1 MKLYFEFFVKKIL
14 QNKLAMLTQEKVLN
28 FLKHNPALT
37 VSTLEKEA
45 GIPKG
50 TIAQTLAGTRN
61 LSEKHLVALAPI
73 LAKYGYSD
81 NLYEK
86 ARVISIINHKG
97 GVGKTTTTSSLG
109 EALARRGFKVLLVD
123 LDPQGNLSQILGIDN
138 PEVQV
143 AQALLSYDVALPV
156 VEISENLFLAPS
168 DIELADAELQ
178 LILSV
183 GGDLRLKNK
192 LQPILE
198 RFDYVLIDC
207 PPSLNKLTISAM
219 NASNS
224 CLITLLPE
232 MSAVKGLNS
241 LLQRVME
248 VKTNLNSDL
257 MVDGIVFTMVKKNSV
272 HDGIK
277 ENVKNSVP
285 FKVFKTEIKHLV
297 DFQKSQVVQSPI
309 AQFAD
314 TSEAA
319 KNYRDFC
326 EEFIQYLQIVK

>member
-1 MKLYFEFFVKKIL
+1 MISQKE
-14 QNKLAMLTQEKVLN
+14 VLN

-37 VSTLEKEA
+37 ITALEKEA
-45 GIPKG
+45 SIPKG
-50 TIAQTLAGTRN
+50 TIAQALTGTRN
-61 LSEKHLVALAPI
+61 LAEKHLIALYPI
-73 LAKYGYSD
+73 LTKYGYSD
-81 NLYEK
+81 SLYEK

-109 EALARRGFKVLLVD
+109 EALARRGFRVLLVD
-123 LDPQGNLSQILGIDN
+123 LDPQGNLSQILGVDS
-138 PEVQV
+138 PESQV
-143 AQALLSYDVALPV
+143 AHALLNHHTPLPI
-156 VEISENLFLAPS
+156 VEISDNLSLSPS
-168 DIELADAELQ
+168 DIELADAEIQ

-192 LQPILE
+192 LQPLLTQ
-198 RFDYVLIDC
+198 FDYVLIDC

-248 VKTNLNSDL
+248 VKTNLNADL
-257 MVDGIVFTMVKKNSV
+257 KVDGIVFTMVKKNSV

-277 ENVKNSVP
+277 ENVKENVP
-285 FKVFKTEIKHLV
+285 IRVFKTEIKHLV
-297 DFQKSQVVQSPI
+297 DFQKSQIVQKSI
-309 AQFAD
+309 AKFSD
-314 TSEAA
+314 NSEAA

-326 EEFIQYLQIVK
+326 NEFIDYLQIVK

>member
-1 MKLYFEFFVKKIL
+1 
-14 QNKLAMLTQEKVLN
+14 MLTQENVIN
-28 FLKHNPALT
+28 FLRHNPALT

-45 GIPKG
+45 AIPKG
-50 TIAQTLAGTRN
+50 TVAQTLAGTRN
-61 LSEKHLVALAPI
+61 LSEKHLTALFPI
-73 LAKYGYSD
+73 LSKYGYSD
-81 NLYEK
+81 SLYEK

-109 EALARRGFKVLLVD
+109 EALARRGFRVLLID
-123 LDPQGNLSQILGIDN
+123 LDPQGNLSQILGVDS
-138 PEVQV
+138 PENQV
-143 AQALLSYDVALPV
+143 AQALLNHAILLPI
-156 VEISENLFLAPS
+156 VEISKNLFLSPS
-168 DIELADAELQ
+168 DIELADAEIQ

-192 LQPILE
+192 LQPILSQ
-198 RFDYVLIDC
+198 FDYVLIDC

-248 VKTNLNSDL
+248 VKTNLNAEL
-257 MVDGIVFTMVKKNSV
+257 VVDGIVFTMVKKNSV
-272 HDGIK
+272 HEGIK
-277 ENVKNSVP
+277 ENVKSSVP
-285 FKVFKTEIKHLV
+285 FRVFNTEIKHLV
-297 DFQKSQVVQSPI
+297 DFQKSQILQSPI
-309 AQFAD
+309 AKFSD
-314 TSEAA
+314 NSEAA

-326 EEFIQYLQIVK
+326 DEFIQYLQVVK

>member
-1 MKLYFEFFVKKIL
+1 MISQKEV
-14 QNKLAMLTQEKVLN
+14 EN

-37 VSTLEKEA
+37 VSALEKEA

-50 TIAQTLAGTRN
+50 TIAQALAGSRN
-61 LSEKHLVALAPI
+61 LAEKHLTALFPI
-73 LAKYGYSD
+73 LTKYGYSSS
-81 NLYEK
+81 LYEK

-109 EALARRGFKVLLVD
+109 EALAKRGFKVLLID
-123 LDPQGNLSQILGIDN
+123 LDPQGNLSQILGVEN

-143 AQALLSYDVALPV
+143 AHALLNHAQPLPII
-156 VEISENLFLAPS
+156 EISENLYLSPS
-168 DIELADAELQ
+168 DIELADAEIQ

-192 LQPILE
+192 LQPLLTE
-198 RFDYVLIDC
+198 FEYVLIDC

-248 VKTNLNSDL
+248 VKTNLNSEL
-257 MVDGIVFTMVKKNSV
+257 KVDGIVFTMVKKNSV

-277 ENVKNSVP
+277 ENVKENVP
-285 FKVFKTEIKHLV
+285 IRVFRTEIKHLV
-297 DFQKSQVVQSPI
+297 DFQKSQILQRPI
-309 AQFAD
+309 AKFAD
-314 TSEAA
+314 NSEAA

-326 EEFIQYLQIVK
+326 DEFIDYLQIVK